1 MRFLTLA
8 GFFLLLVAGT
18 MTSADAAPAAQ
29 QACGPTRPIGS
40 PCSIKLDGQH
50 YVPGTCQRK
59 SGFSF
64 YRRTTCMPNSI
75 STGAGAG
82 YGTYG

>member
-29 QACGPTRPIGS
+29 QDCGPTRPIGS
-40 PCSIKLDGQH
+40 PCGIRLYAQEFI
-50 YVPGTCQRK
+50 PGTCQK
-59 SGFSF
+59 TGTF
-64 YRRTTCMPNSI
+64 YSHRTTCKTNSI
-75 STGAGAG
+75 STGGD
-82 YGTYG
+82 GTYGTS